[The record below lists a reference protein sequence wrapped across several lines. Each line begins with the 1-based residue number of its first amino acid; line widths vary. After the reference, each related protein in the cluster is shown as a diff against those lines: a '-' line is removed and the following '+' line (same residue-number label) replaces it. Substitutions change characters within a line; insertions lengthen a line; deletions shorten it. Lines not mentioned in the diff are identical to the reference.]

1 MDLSSLYRKVASN
14 VSQNSP
20 AILTGFAVAG
30 LVGTVVMAV
39 KATPTAH
46 ELIYTE
52 RLNQMPEGSGLQ
64 DPPKLSVLDTVKVA
78 YKPYIPAIAL
88 GTATVACIIGANHV
102 NSRRTA
108 VLASAYSL
116 TDATLKEY
124 QAKVKEVVGEKKVT
138 EIKDSIA
145 QDRLDA
151 NPVSDKPVIMT
162 GLGETLMYEALSGRY
177 FKSDI
182 ETVRRIQNDINQ
194 QLLGEMWVSVNELY
208 DALGLEHTRLG
219 DEMGW
224 EPDNMLEF
232 DFRSKL
238 ATDGTPCLVIDY
250 VVDPKIERRYNS

>member
-1 MDLSSLYRKVASN
+1 MDLSTAYSKVVSN
-14 VSQNSP
+14 VSKNSP

-30 LVGTVVMAV
+30 LVGTVVLAV
-39 KATPTAH
+39 KATPTALD
-46 ELIYTE
+46 LINAE
-52 RLNQMPEGSGLQ
+52 KLDRIDAGVEDES
-64 DPPKLSVLDTVKVA
+64 LSVVDTVKVA
-78 YKPYIPAIAL
+78 YKPYIPAAAL
-88 GTATVACIIGANHV
+88 GIASVACIIGANHV
-102 NSRRTA
+102 SSRRTA

-124 QAKVKEVVGEKKVT
+124 QNKVKEVVGEKKVT

-145 QDRLDA
+145 QDRLDK
-151 NPVSDKPVIMT
+151 NPVSEKTVVMT
-162 GLGETLMYEALSGRY
+162 GRGETLMFESLSGRY

-194 QLLGEMWVSVNELY
+194 QLLGEMWVSLNELY

>member
-1 MDLSSLYRKVASN
+1 MDLSTAYSKVVSN
-14 VSQNSP
+14 VSKNSP

-30 LVGTVVMAV
+30 FVGTVVLAV
-39 KATPTAH
+39 KATPTALD
-46 ELIYTE
+46 LINAE
-52 RLNQMPEGSGLQ
+52 KLDRIDEGLEDES
-64 DPPKLSVLDTVKVA
+64 LSVVDTVKVA
-78 YKPYIPAIAL
+78 YKPYIPAAAL
-88 GTATVACIIGANHV
+88 GIASVACIIGANHV
-102 NSRRTA
+102 SSRRTA

-124 QAKVKEVVGEKKVT
+124 QNKVKEVVGEKKVT

-145 QDRLDA
+145 QDRLDK
-151 NPVSDKPVIMT
+151 NPVSEKTVIMT
-162 GLGETLMYEALSGRY
+162 GLGETLMFESLSGRY

-194 QLLGEMWVSVNELY
+194 QLLGEMWVSLNELY

-250 VVDPKIERRYNS
+250 AVDPKIERRYNS